1 MEPHELQEQ
10 TEHAHHLGQKTIGLT
25 MAIVAVL
32 LAIATLLGYRSQ
44 TEEVKLQT
52 QVNDQWGFY
61 QAKHSR
67 AHEYGAL
74 AELAALLP
82 NGRDVALKDLKISTD
97 EECGQ
102 PPEKGCASPV
112 LKKSPIL
119 QQLVAENKGSAEHHE
134 EKGEK
139 ETADS
144 KPGSSPAETAE
155 HAPKKHED
163 GEAKEAGSI
172 PAKKVQERARELEQE
187 TQLIERKTD
196 FYDGSELFLEISIV
210 LCSIA
215 LLAGNRLYWMLSF
228 ITTAIGIVVAAWG
241 WMLHS

>member
-1 MEPHELQEQ
+1 MEPHELQEE
-10 TEHAHHLGQKTIGLT
+10 TEHARHSGQKTVGLT

-32 LAIATLLGYRSQ
+32 LAIATLLGHRTH

-67 AHEYGAL
+67 AHEYGAM

-102 PPEKGCASPV
+102 PPEKGCVSPV

-119 QQLVAENKGSAEHHE
+119 QQLVAETKGSAEHHGE
-134 EKGEK
+134 E
-139 ETADS
+139 ADKHPPDA
-144 KPGSSPAETAE
+144 KPPADAAAAGE
-155 HAPKKHED
+155 HASEKHE
-163 GEAKEAGSI
+163 E
-172 PAKKVQERARELEQE
+172 
-187 TQLIERKTD
+187 
-196 FYDGSELFLEISIV
+196 
-210 LCSIA
+210 
-215 LLAGNRLYWMLSF
+215 
-228 ITTAIGIVVAAWG
+228 
-241 WMLHS
+241 